1 MSKNVAEMKWTNQN
15 LTDQR
20 LNAWLIEHQQAMYRL
35 LQMPNLQDLKKAVYS
50 AQIIYFYYFR
60 LLIFNEETKKEFDAK
75 VKGLRKKVEQI
86 EREMEGSDTI
96 QLDEDIIEKIMDLIS
111 EMLIILQKG
120 KYFFNIVVN
129 TKDFE
134 ESLKVLKQL

>member
-1 MSKNVAEMKWTNQN
+1 
-15 LTDQR
+15 
-20 LNAWLIEHQQAMYRL
+20 
-35 LQMPNLQDLKKAVYS
+35 
-50 AQIIYFYYFR
+50 
-60 LLIFNEETKKEFDAK
+60 
-75 VKGLRKKVEQI
+75 
-86 EREMEGSDTI
+86 MEGSDTI